1 MDTKTYQNLSFN
13 FNQYGNSQTN
23 NFQSKVL
30 KDGRHKIRVAVC
42 HKQETCYIITR
53 FIIDNLSQ
61 FKNGQVVKRP
71 DAAMINTK
79 LRNLLNKYQERLDKI
94 DNLGI
99 YSCTQLKDFILRESV
114 DTRESFKSVCHILR
128 NCLKTVKPTM
138 LI

>member
-1 MDTKTYQNLSFN
+1 MATLKLTIFKA
-13 FNQYGNSQTN
+13 
-23 NFQSKVL
+23 KVL

-114 DTRESFKSVCHILR
+114 DTQGESFKSVCDAYIVDT
-128 NCLKTVKPTM
+128 N
-138 LI
+138 